1 MQAKGIP
8 ASSITCNAAISACG
22 KGWQWQ
28 RALQLMEEMQAK
40 GIPANTTTYNAAIRA
55 CEKGRQ

>member
-1 MQAKGIP
+1 MHAKGIP
-8 ASSITCNAAISACG
+8 ANTITYNSAISACG

-40 GIPANTTTYNAAIRA
+40 GIP
-55 CEKGRQ
+55 

>member
-40 GIPANTTTYNAAIRA
+40 GIP
-55 CEKGRQ
+55 